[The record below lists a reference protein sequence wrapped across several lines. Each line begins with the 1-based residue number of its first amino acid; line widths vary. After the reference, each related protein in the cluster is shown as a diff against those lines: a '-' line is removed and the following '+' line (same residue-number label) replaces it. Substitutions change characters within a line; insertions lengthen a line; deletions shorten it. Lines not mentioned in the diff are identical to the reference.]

1 MAITIEQ
8 LDRKVSLLQEA
19 VTLLQKELADTRAE
33 AKAAEKI
40 GLVALDKAS
49 VVQVAASYAPPTY
62 QEPWEQPKPKKLKPF
77 IPEEEAE
84 EGLEDEPAVDAAEV
98 DKETQAH
105 FAKMDAAIDDD
116 DGYDPS
122 LDTPILSGFK
132 NPAPKAR
139 EPKRVTIG
147 GQDGRSISVAAE
159 AAFRNE
165 LFEEAIGED
174 L

>member
-19 VTLLQKELADTRAE
+19 VTLLQKELADIRAE

-49 VVQVAASYAPPTY
+49 VVQVAASYAPPSY
-62 QEPWEQPKPKKLKPF
+62 QEPWEQPRPRKVKPI
-77 IPEEEAE
+77 IPEEEFE
-84 EGLEDEPAVDAAEV
+84 EEPEGEPEETAEV

-105 FAKMDAAIDDD
+105 FAKVDESLDD
-116 DGYDPS
+116 DGYDPA
-122 LDTPILSGFK
+122 LDKPVLSGFR

-139 EPKRVTIG
+139 EPKQITIG